1 MYVEYINNFI
11 LVYNVLLSCDV
22 IQYDA
27 ILFCDFLALIQNPT
41 YVGNI
46 LFMIQ
51 KEYEKCCKRMKNVY
65 PKEIKNNIYFE

>member
-1 MYVEYINNFI
+1 MYMYVKYINNFI

-22 IQYDA
+22 VQYDA

-46 LFMIQ
+46 LFMI
-51 KEYEKCCKRMKNVY
+51 
-65 PKEIKNNIYFE
+65 

>member
-22 IQYDA
+22 VQYDA

-41 YVGNI
+41 Y
-46 LFMIQ
+46 
-51 KEYEKCCKRMKNVY
+51 
-65 PKEIKNNIYFE
+65 